1 MAAVEEAFARF
12 SSTAS
17 STSDL
22 PTKTYYVNSIDG
34 LSRGKKY
41 FVSGWC
47 SGRILNMFV
56 DSGAEISCI
65 PRRCVPHETLIP
77 LERPVQ
83 VAGFRDKDSVKV
95 THRVEISIYYGPG
108 VLKASFY
115 VVDTPFPIIGTD
127 LLYDKSKRIS
137 LVTGREAFRV
147 GDEMLF
153 TKPDPLSAREE
164 YKRRKL

>member
-1 MAAVEEAFARF
+1 
-12 SSTAS
+12 
-17 STSDL
+17 
-22 PTKTYYVNSIDG
+22 
-34 LSRGKKY
+34 
-41 FVSGWC
+41 
-47 SGRILNMFV
+47 MFV

-65 PRRCVPHETLIP
+65 PRRCVPHEKLIP

-83 VAGFRDKDSVKV
+83 VAGFRDKDAVKV
-95 THRVEISIYYGPG
+95 THRVEISIFYRPG

-127 LLYDKSKRIS
+127 LLYDKLKRIS

-147 GDEMLF
+147 GDVMLF

-164 YKRRKL
+164 YKRRKLKGPTSYGYEARRYTHRFALMRATKRAVIPPRSIVDVDAYIEVLY